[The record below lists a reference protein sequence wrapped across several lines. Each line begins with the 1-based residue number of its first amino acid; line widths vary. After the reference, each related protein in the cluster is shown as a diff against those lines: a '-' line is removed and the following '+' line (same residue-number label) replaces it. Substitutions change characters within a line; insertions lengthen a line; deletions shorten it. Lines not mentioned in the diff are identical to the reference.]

1 MERLGELIKEKKPS
15 KLIAVG
21 DRVSRNIIEKGMP
34 LDVLIID
41 NKVMRKAISPMEM
54 QTEKTLR
61 MTNPAGTIADEAWP
75 AIRAAIDYEG
85 RAKVLVEGEED
96 LLTLVAVLAAP
107 ENSWVVYGQPR
118 EGIVVVSVTEDAK
131 RKIRQIVGRMEDKK
145 SKN

>member
-1 MERLGELIKEKKPS
+1 MERLIELINEKKPS

-41 NKVMRKAISPMEM
+41 NKVMRKAIAPLEI

-61 MTNPAGTIADEAWP
+61 ITNPAGTIADEAWS
-75 AIRAAIDYEG
+75 AIREAIDYEG

-96 LLTLVAVLAAP
+96 LLTLVAVLSAP
-107 ENSWVVYGQPR
+107 ENSMVVYGQPR
-118 EGIVVVSVTEDAK
+118 EGIVAINVTEDAK
-131 RKIRQIVGRMEDKK
+131 RKIHQIVDRMEDKN